1 MSRPEAAPPT
11 PRARAL
17 ALHIATNPDCH
28 PPHRRLW
35 AWATLKFASG
45 KPVNHARLRGVA

>member
-1 MSRPEAAPPT
+1 MPSPTAAQPT

-17 ALHIATNPDCH
+17 ALHIATNPDRH
-28 PPHRRLW
+28 APHRRRW

-45 KPVNHARLRGVA
+45 KPVNHDVLRGAA